1 MSWDTDWINP
11 TSTPMTLL
19 IALLSGL
26 IFGLGLI
33 TSGMSDPAKV
43 LSFLDLGGRWDPSLA
58 FVMAGAI
65 GAARL
70 PFAWALRQPRS
81 WLGQPMPSAPART
94 IDRSLI
100 LGSALFGV
108 GWGLSGFCPGP
119 AITSAG
125 AFALPGIIFT
135 AAMVT
140 GMKVFDWRNK

>member
-1 MSWDTDWINP
+1 MP
-11 TSTPMTLL
+11 LL

-43 LSFLDLGGRWDPSLA
+43 LSFLDLGGLWDPSLA

-70 PFAWALRQPRS
+70 PFASALRQPRS
-81 WLGQPMPSAPART
+81 WLGQPMPSAPAGT

-125 AFALPGIIFT
+125 ALALPGIIFT

-140 GMKVFDWRNK
+140 GMKVFDWRQK